1 MYAQG
6 SEMRDTG
13 QTHDQSP
20 AQRTAGCMFTNTASC
35 LVIPARRQWGG
46 RGAQGSGEGC
56 YSDTL
61 DQQLANAS
69 RIQTHK
75 PAARLIRTNAASVCM
90 SVC

>member
-20 AQRTAGCMFTNTASC
+20 AQRTAGCMFTNTRHFLPGYSC
-35 LVIPARRQWGG
+35 TKAG
-46 RGAQGSGEGC
+46 GEG
-56 YSDTL
+56 YSDTP

-75 PAARLIRTNAASVCM
+75 RAARLIRTNAASVCM

>member
-13 QTHDQSP
+13 QTHDQSL
-20 AQRTAGCMFTNTASC
+20 AQRTTGCMFTNTRRFLPGYSC
-35 LVIPARRQWGG
+35 TEVGG
-46 RGAQGSGEGC
+46 GC
-56 YSDTL
+56 YSDML

-69 RIQTHK
+69 RIQAHK